1 MRGRWGGAERKGPA
15 LPTAGPSLPAGRGSC
30 IRKRVPQG
38 RFPTRPRFFLG
49 AGVRAVSLCFGKWGL
64 GWLPWQRGR
73 EHPPPQ
79 HPAPED
85 PGVGGDNRVTPP
97 DAPTTWHCQPEMA
110 ASHPR
115 ENGPFVPG
123 LPVLGEQARAHR
135 RAFPRPRSS
144 LRDSCWPLETPRG
157 QPLASAPWQ
166 MAAPSPFLPRACQ
179 PATRGAP
186 SPALL
191 PEASPPSPSRR
202 QQAAARLA
210 GAREH
215 LACPDRHPVLFV
227 GDHPGN
233 SPPQP

>member
-1 MRGRWGGAERKGPA
+1 MPGRWGGAERKGPT

-49 AGVRAVSLCFGKWGL
+49 AGVRAVSLCALESGGWG
-64 GWLPWQRGR
+64 GYHGNVAGNTHLPNIQ
-73 EHPPPQ
+73 PQ
-79 HPAPED
+79 KTQEL
-85 PGVGGDNRVTPP
+85 GGDNRVTPP

-186 SPALL
+186 SP
-191 PEASPPSPSRR
+191 PSPSRR

-227 GDHPGN
+227 GDRPGN